1 MNHSAGHA
9 LYSENNGA
17 IGRRKVGIEAD
28 NREGYHWRPWEM
40 KSENEMS
47 RPKTASEGEPEESTQ
62 HSIIAMKCVSESL
75 ADSVN
80 RQVAW
85 NETIRHD
92 LEDALSRF
100 ATMETRMK
108 DSMVQKKSAVSRTGQ
123 PIVR

>member
-17 IGRRKVGIEAD
+17 IGRRKVGIEANNLED
-28 NREGYHWRPWEM
+28 YHWRPWEM
-40 KSENEMS
+40 KSKNEIC
-47 RPKTASEGEPEESTQ
+47 RPMTASEGELDESTQ
-62 HSIIAMKCVSESL
+62 HSIIALKCVSESL

-92 LEDALSRF
+92 LKDTRSRL
-100 ATMETRMK
+100 ATIETRMK
-108 DSMVQKKSAVSRTGQ
+108 DSMVQKRSAVSRTDQ

>member
-17 IGRRKVGIEAD
+17 IGRRKVGIDAD
-28 NREGYHWRPWEM
+28 NRESHHWRPWEM

-62 HSIIAMKCVSESL
+62 NSIIALKCVSESL
-75 ADSVN
+75 ANSVN

-92 LEDALSRF
+92 LEDALSRL

-108 DSMVQKKSAVSRTGQ
+108 DTMVQKKSAVSRTDQ